1 MWITVMNLE
10 VKPELKKLVPHP
22 DANNVVEDFKY
33 QNYIIFRT

>member
-1 MWITVMNLE
+1 MNLE
-10 VKPELKKLVPHP
+10 VKPELEKLVPQP